1 MKLSFRY
8 LVVLLFIIA
17 LCPIIQADD
26 DVVLTQDLEFIN
38 CGLADVIRDLAEL
51 GGFRVILDRQVRGEV
66 SLTLMH
72 GLTAKEAI
80 STVARG
86 YGYSS
91 RWLNASTLMIGTSAF
106 INGNFAARSTR
117 IYSLKNADPVLV
129 TEKLQTIIPG
139 ERIKINHETNELTVT
154 ADIAEHQ
161 NISELVN
168 RLDFSDALLDL
179 EIRVEE
185 LTGALLKELQLDT
198 DWTSTELGA
207 TILGAEQQQLLRDNP
222 DRCLLGKSDLTCFNY
237 QEAKLLMGDYLI
249 RPAQSSNANADQGS
263 TEGLECG
270 TELLLSPSLL
280 DQGQLQLKLGTA
292 VKTIVNNQPT
302 SLRGIHSVIGL
313 NIGETILVNGV
324 LQRNEYLNLKQ
335 TTTGYQYPILG
346 NLFQRETVSD
356 SPSVT
361 RVVLLITPK
370 LGVGDGPTERGAL
383 DVPDISPSIG
393 DSSVDNETDN
403 ALQQPSPIENGD
415 DLNEDPVLPGPV
427 KEETPVVIFDAVVVP
442 ENQPAQTGSQSTLKG
457 QINGDFYEISYI
469 VKKGDT
475 PIGIARKYGVGL
487 SAILSKNNLTDSD
500 VIKVDSVLIVP
511 VPTGRTYVVKPKETL
526 WRIAKRYGV
535 TIEQLM
541 DLNGIDDQT
550 KVNQG
555 QVLILPISNQNVV
568 NPQF

>member
-1 MKLSFRY
+1 MKLFFRY
-8 LVVLLFIIA
+8 LTVLLLIIVI
-17 LCPIIQADD
+17 CPIIQADD
-26 DVVLTQDLEFIN
+26 DVVLTQDLEYIN
-38 CGLADVIRDLAEL
+38 CGLEDVIRDLAEL
-51 GGFRVILDRQVRGEV
+51 GGLRVILDRQVQGEV

-91 RWLNASTLMIGTSAF
+91 RWLNTSTLMIGTSAF

-129 TEKLQTIIPG
+129 AEKLQTIVPG
-139 ERIKINHETNELTVT
+139 ERIKIDHETNELTVT

-168 RLDFSDALLDL
+168 RLDFSNAPLDL

-185 LTGALLKELQLDT
+185 LTGVLLKELQLDT

-207 TILGAEQQQLLRDNP
+207 IILGAEQQQLLQDNP
-222 DRCLLGKSDLTCFNY
+222 DRLLLGKSDLTCFNY
-237 QEAKLLMGDYLI
+237 QEAKLLLGDYLI
-249 RPAQSSNANADQGS
+249 KPAQLSNANGNRGPAV
-263 TEGLECG
+263 ELECG
-270 TELLLSPSLL
+270 TELLLSPSMFG
-280 DQGQLQLKLGTA
+280 QGQLQIKLGTA
-292 VKTIVNNQPT
+292 VKTIANNQPT

-313 NIGETILVNGV
+313 NIGETVLVNGV

-335 TTTGYQYPILG
+335 TTAGYQYPILD
-346 NLFQRETVSD
+346 NLFERGIALD

-370 LGVGDGPTERGAL
+370 LGVGNGSTESRYF
-383 DVPDISPSIG
+383 DVPDKSFPMSDSPVANEINNVSQQ
-393 DSSVDNETDN
+393 SSTT
-403 ALQQPSPIENGD
+403 ENG
-415 DLNEDPVLPGPV
+415 NELSENPIQPVPA
-427 KEETPVVIFDAVVVP
+427 KEKTPVVIFDAVVVP
-442 ENQPAQTGSQSTLKG
+442 ENQPAKAESQSTVKG
-457 QINGDFYEISYI
+457 RVDDDFYEISYT

-475 PIGIARKYGVGL
+475 PIGIARKYGVEL
-487 SAILSKNNLTDSD
+487 SSILSKNNLTDSD
-500 VIKVDSVLIVP
+500 VIKVDSILVVP
-511 VPTGRTYVVKPKETL
+511 VPTERTYVVKPKETL
-526 WRIAKRYGV
+526 WRIAKRYGI

-555 QVLILPISNQNVV
+555 QVIILPVSNQNVV